1 MNSDDWFDD
10 VTIWFYFGL
19 ITLYYLVY
27 IIIFIGYVQ
36 TEFIRKI
43 PYASTFFSKNTID
56 FLNTFIQVFIAL
68 FLIIRFHPFRKH
80 QLRRS
85 DPYIILASGCFL
97 LLNLGIVKW
106 FESYVNSIVV
116 HKR

>member
-1 MNSDDWFDD
+1 MNTDDWFDD

-27 IIIFIGYVQ
+27 FLIFIGYIQ
-36 TEFIRKI
+36 H
-43 PYASTFFSKNTID
+43 KNAID

-68 FLIIRFHPFRKH
+68 FLIIRFHPYRKH

-85 DPYIILASGCFL
+85 DPYIIFASGFFL

-106 FESYVNSIVV
+106 LESSATYINSMII
-116 HKR
+116 